1 MRMSLQY
8 QYMLD
13 MEKERSQMA
22 LFKCYD
28 FGGAKIIWQFKVTL
42 KSG

>member
-13 MEKERSQMA
+13 MEKQRSQVA
-22 LFKCYD
+22 LFKYYD
-28 FGGAKIIWQFKVTL
+28 FREAKIILTV
-42 KSG
+42 

>member
-1 MRMSLQY
+1 MRIFLQY

-13 MEKERSQMA
+13 MEKERSPMA

-28 FGGAKIIWQFKVTL
+28 FRGGAKIILTV
-42 KSG
+42 